1 MPMTKI
7 DLTRKFFI
15 EKYGEPKVEIKD
27 GKKYRF
33 VNTYLENFDKMMD
46 VVFKLAKQYDILLT
60 ENQIDVF
67 CEFAMNDVQ
76 PNIENVANKL
86 GKYIAVGNEKINN
99 GKKAFCRLLT
109 RFEEFKK
116 EDNYSPYYTMHYF
129 VEYYRC
135 SDVNNRGNLR
145 AFM

>member
-67 CEFAMNDVQ
+67 CDFAMNDVQ
-76 PNIENVANKL
+76 PNIENVAKKL
-86 GKYIAVGNEKINN
+86 GRYIAVGNEKVNN
-99 GKKAFCRLLT
+99 GKKAFTKLLT
-109 RFEEFKK
+109 RFEEFKD

-129 VEYYRC
+129 VEYFRC
-135 SDVNNRGNLR
+135 SDIRNRGNLR